1 MKKLLLF
8 AIILSTMQVGAT
20 IYLVENGTGGRTWRT
35 AGVGEE
41 NVVLSI
47 QGKSLTEWLSSKTW
61 STTDQ
66 IWIAGGTY
74 NVATEWTIPS
84 PVAGYMYGGFSG
96 SESSIA
102 ERQHGINA
110 WDYSYETILHAT
122 AAVRLFNAG
131 GDRTITFDGL
141 TMDGF
146 TNAVFQRGNMHIQN
160 CKFTNNTGS
169 AVSFYNGTAN
179 ASVINSY
186 FYNNTITGTLTNG
199 SAMTVAAATSLT
211 YSIDGC
217 LFENNSSTSTG
228 NSSSG
233 AIRIAAG
240 TGGTFTCNIS
250 SSIFKNNRNTAT
262 SGTGRSSVLTI
273 YSNLPTVNMTNCIA
287 YGDVTSPSNIDAIYM
302 LKGNITN
309 CTFVNHYK
317 GAYIPASG
325 TVNLKNTVFW
335 GVEEGLALL
344 NPGGIATAG
353 TTSNITLDN
362 CAYRTIG
369 TVNANN
375 NPIVLPNSTN
385 TSGANAPF
393 FTDPA
398 NNIWT
403 LQTGS
408 SLLNSGTATGA
419 PASDII
425 GIVRSSY
432 DIGAYEAIQSSV
444 NASGLTLN
452 TYSDISILNGGE
464 LTFDAN
470 KNINSIAIGSGG
482 KVSLNSG
489 NSLTAAKA
497 SIFSDATNGTGTF
510 VDNNPAGGL
519 TVTETTSVQQYLS
532 GGGRAW
538 WYLASPTAAASSSI
552 FGSDKVGKHVEDYLS
567 DDNEATTTPYFTS
580 PFSTPENLTPGRG
593 YMLKKANT
601 ADGAIY
607 TFTGGALNSGTISP
621 TVTRTG
627 TTAGARGFN
636 LVGNPYPSY
645 IDWDEV
651 YADATHL
658 RNAVW
663 FRTYNG
669 SQMVFHTYG
678 DGDAVPEITSP
689 TIAPM
694 QAFWVKVDADG
705 NTGTL
710 TFKNS
715 HRSHFTT
722 GANQL
727 KVKASDNRQRLR
739 LVISNETS
747 QDETLVVGKSHALD
761 DRDSYDIEKM
771 TNNNP
776 EIPEIYSSVGNEE
789 LVINAMQSINEGTTF
804 ALGIR
809 PGKAGSFT
817 ITTTQLENISGQV
830 VLVDQLNGTET
841 ELTEGSSYSF
851 SSDGTATNDR
861 FSVEVR
867 VPGALTSVDTSSI
880 KTLSVYNLNN
890 SILISGIKAGE
901 KIRIFNSMGQLLQNF
916 TASGDRTELQ
926 HTFSP
931 GVYLIKVNHQ
941 SGKFTVR

>member
-8 AIILSTMQVGAT
+8 AIILCTMQVGAT

-74 NVATEWTIPS
+74 NVATVWTIPS
-84 PVAGYMYGGFSG
+84 TVAGYMYGGFAG
-96 SESSIA
+96 NESSIA

-122 AAVRLFNAG
+122 AAVQLFNAG
-131 GDRTITFDGL
+131 GNRTITFDGI

-199 SAMTVAAATSLT
+199 AAMTVAAATSLT

-510 VDNNPAGGL
+510 VDNNPTGGL
-519 TVTETTSVQQYLS
+519 SVTGTTSVQQYLS

-538 WYLASPTAAASSSI
+538 WYLASPLAAASSSI

-567 DDNEATTTPYFTS
+567 DDNEATTAPYFTS

-645 IDWDEV
+645 IDWDAV

-722 GANQL
+722 GANPL

-739 LVISNETS
+739 LVISNGTS
-747 QDETLVVGKSHALD
+747 QDEMLVVGKSHALD

-776 EIPEIYSSVGNEE
+776 EIPEIYTSVGNEE

-867 VPGALTSVDTSSI
+867 VPGALTSVETSSI

-901 KIRIFNSMGQLLQNF
+901 KISIFNSMGQLLQNF